1 MSEKTIQEAER
12 LALRVILWPFL
23 LVFPTCYLI
32 FHSIDISVRDMAFY
46 VGAIFVIVSLIFYIF
61 GYLKNNRQEL
71 APAEAAKKRWRP
83 YFEALSLSIIYAG
96 MITIL
101 TAVLAYLIVQ
111 AYPGAHVIRIA
122 AAFTGGAVASLA
134 AYSAIRSAYES
145 EIMSITRNLSVFL
158 FGGLLLSA
166 VAVTDPNWYLV
177 SFSYLGMTP
186 SLAAKIFNFT
196 LIFTGLGTLVLSKYF
211 FELLD
216 EKVPEQVNYLKHKRF
231 LKIVF
236 WTMGIG
242 IMMVGLI
249 PYAPGIQGM
258 IHTAGAMMAGIF
270 FFFMAAG
277 AKRLIPGLHGY
288 YYILSASTAGVIA
301 GFYFVYALGKNSLAT
316 VEVVTFIAVFVWI
329 FLTIKSLDFMRLEN
343 SNA

>member
-1 MSEKTIQEAER
+1 MSEKTIQEAEK

-23 LVFPTCYLI
+23 IFFPVCYLI
-32 FHSIDISVRDMAFY
+32 FHSIDISVRSMAFY
-46 VGAIFVIVSLIFYIF
+46 VGAIFVVVSLVFYVF
-61 GYLKNNRQEL
+61 GYLKSNREEL
-71 APAEAAKKRWRP
+71 QPAEASKRKWKP
-83 YFEALSLSIIYAG
+83 YFEAFSLSIIYAG

-101 TAVLAYLIVQ
+101 TAVLAYLVVQ

-122 AAFTGGAVASLA
+122 AAFTGGAIASLA

-145 EIMSITRNLSVFL
+145 EIMSITRNLSVFM

-166 VAVTDPNWYLV
+166 VAVTDPNWYLI

-216 EKVPEQVNYLKHKRF
+216 GRVPDQVEYMRHRRF
-231 LKIVF
+231 LRFVF

-249 PYAPGIQGM
+249 PYAPGIQGQ

-277 AKRLIPGLHGY
+277 AKKLIPGLHQY
-288 YYILSASTAGVIA
+288 FYILSASTAGIIA
-301 GFYFVYALGKNSLAT
+301 GFFFVFALGNNSLAT

-329 FLTIKSLDFMRLEN
+329 FLTIKSLDFLRIE
-343 SNA
+343 A